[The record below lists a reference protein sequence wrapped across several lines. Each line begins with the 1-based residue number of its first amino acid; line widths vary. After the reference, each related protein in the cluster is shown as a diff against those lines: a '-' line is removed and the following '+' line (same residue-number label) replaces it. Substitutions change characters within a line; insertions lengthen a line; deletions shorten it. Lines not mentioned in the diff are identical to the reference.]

1 MPGGGGIVAANFV
14 ANVAP
19 KDGSVL
25 AIISQGNITDQ
36 ALGLNSS
43 LKADF
48 RQFNWVGN
56 MSDSNQ
62 VMAVWHTSPTK
73 TLDDAMRR
81 ETTIGTT
88 QAGSISQQL
97 TAFYNNVLGTR
108 LKIVFGYPDGHDVD
122 LAMQRGEVEGRG
134 TNTWASYVSI
144 SPHFISDKLII
155 PLIQVGLQ
163 KDPALPNTPLLRD
176 LARKPDDQPLLDF
189 LSKAVAVGRPITTTP
204 GAPAER
210 VAALRRAFDLTL
222 KDPLFIA
229 EAEKERAEIS
239 PMTGEQLAR
248 LVKELIEAPGDIKAR
263 VKEALEPRTQDTSEH
278 AGGAKRGGD

>member
-1 MPGGGGIVAANFV
+1 
-14 ANVAP
+14 
-19 KDGSVL
+19 
-25 AIISQGNITDQ
+25 
-36 ALGLNSS
+36 
-43 LKADF
+43 
-48 RQFNWVGN
+48 
-56 MSDSNQ
+56 
-62 VMAVWHTSPTK
+62 
-73 TLDDAMRR
+73 
-81 ETTIGTT
+81 
-88 QAGSISQQL
+88 
-97 TAFYNNVLGTR
+97 
-108 LKIVFGYPDGHDVD
+108 
-122 LAMQRGEVEGRG
+122 MQRGEVEGRG

-263 VKEALEPRTQDTSEH
+263 VKEALEPRKQDTSER
-278 AGGAKRGGD
+278 AGGAKRGGE